1 MGLKDDLIRKS
12 KNNGFNGAKERQ
24 AQRERTAAVEQPEES
39 LDSLYDDPV
48 GSVSTGDDLDL
59 SYVLEDDGLEETPI
73 SIPEMDATDDLEAPA
88 PQPVMPPEEPSIE
101 DVYSQPLPQ
110 QMPVQS
116 APAYQPAPQPDPR
129 PAPQHIQEPVY
140 QEQIYQEPVYQQIP
154 PEPPAGN
161 IREYDTGVDSRTLED
176 KLLDLAKQT
185 ILTDIVGGGGFKS
198 DIVTEKALA
207 GLVDAYLDGG
217 DWPYTNGSV
226 VLTSVVDEIISGD
239 YTNEFYKELTD
250 SVLLS
255 VKDDLARA

>member
-39 LDSLYDDPV
+39 IDSLYDDPM
-48 GSVSTGDDLDL
+48 VSTSDGGDIDLG
-59 SYVLEDDGLEETPI
+59 YVLEDDGLEESPI
-73 SIPEMDATDDLEAPA
+73 SIPEMDSTDDLEAVA
-88 PQPVMPPEEPSIE
+88 PQPVTPSEEPSIE

-110 QMPVQS
+110 QMPPQPAYQPPVPQ
-116 APAYQPAPQPDPR
+116 PAYQPAPQPV
-129 PAPQHIQEPVY
+129 QEPA
-140 QEQIYQEPVYQQIP
+140 YQQIP
-154 PEPPAGN
+154 PEPPMDDL
-161 IREYDTGVDSRTLED
+161 RSYDTDVDSRTLED

-185 ILTDIVGGGGFKS
+185 ILTDIVSGDKFES
-198 DIVTEKALA
+198 DIVTAKALA

-226 VLTSVVDEIISGD
+226 VLTSVIDEIISGD
-239 YTNEFYKELTD
+239 YANEFYGELTD

-255 VKDDLARA
+255 VKEDLARA